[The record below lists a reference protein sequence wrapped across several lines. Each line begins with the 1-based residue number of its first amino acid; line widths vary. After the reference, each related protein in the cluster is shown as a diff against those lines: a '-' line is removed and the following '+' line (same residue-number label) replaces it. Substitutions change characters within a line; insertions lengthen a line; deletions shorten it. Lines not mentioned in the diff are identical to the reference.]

1 MEKINTN
8 YIIETLNC
16 LDKTYGFVEVKQNFT
31 YHEKEHWKRVNLC
44 DDVSQLPSQVVVAQL
59 LKKIVTNHSFYN

>member
-16 LDKTYGFVEVKQNFT
+16 LIRCMALC
-31 YHEKEHWKRVNLC
+31 KRVNLC
-44 DDVSQLPSQVVVAQL
+44 DDVSQLSSQVVVVQL
-59 LKKIVTNHSFYN
+59 